1 MIDDIREC
9 SETILKNCCVPEDG
23 LPQDVFLMIS
33 ALVPIVNVDLLI
45 LNEKSEILLSWRD
58 DKFYG
63 QGWSLVGGCIR
74 YGESFEERIHKTARS
89 ELGTDVNIVSD
100 LLKTANVRRKHMENL
115 AYPRMRGHHVALL
128 FECNPTSC
136 FDGWYMKK
144 EKYEAGDLR
153 WFRKIPT
160 NILKVHH
167 SYDDIFSK
175 YSLL

>member
-9 SETILKNCCVPEDG
+9 SEIILKNCRTPENG

-33 ALVPIVNVDLLI
+33 ALVPIVNVDLLL
-45 LNEKSEILLSWRD
+45 LNKKNEVLLSWRD
-58 DKFYG
+58 DEFYG

-74 YGESFEERIHKTARS
+74 YGESFEERIHKTAKH
-89 ELGTDVNIVSD
+89 ELGTDVTIKSSI
-100 LLKTANVRRKHMENL
+100 LKIANVRREYMESL
-115 AYPRMRGHHVALL
+115 SYPRMRGHHVAIL
-128 FECNPTSC
+128 FECNPISD

-144 EKYEAGDLR
+144 ESYEAGDLR

-160 NILKVHH
+160 NMLKVHH